1 MSLDLLGRKVT
12 EADTQEIAVITLLDA
27 ILEEMRKT
35 NLHLAIMND
44 MIIQS
49 TEVET

>member
-1 MSLDLLGRKVT
+1 MTLDLLGINVT
-12 EADTQEIAVITLLDA
+12 EADTKEIAVITLLDA
-27 ILEEMRKT
+27 ILEEMRKM